1 MTGESDFQALTNVT
15 PQEKKKFGNVMI
27 IGLGM
32 IGGSFAKALK
42 DRGLATLY
50 GVDRREGELALGVST
65 GVIDYPAELSKEYIS
80 KMDVI
85 VLATPVRAM
94 ESVLADLKP
103 LLLEKTLVTDVGS
116 TKGSVVESVRRV
128 FGCVPANFIPG
139 HPIAGAEKSG
149 VLASN
154 PQLFEKHMAIVTPLP
169 DSDPSLLDRLHR
181 IWRAVGADVVSMDVD
196 HHDHVLA
203 SSSHLPHLLAYT
215 LVDALASG
223 ERSQDIFK
231 FAAGGFRDFTRIAS
245 SDPVMWRDVFMANK
259 EATLATLDHFTDR
272 LADMRAAIEQGD
284 GASMFGVFTRAKS
297 ARDHFLR
304 LLELRTIGSVKEVRP
319 VSVSVLPASAIK
331 GKISLLGDKSLSHK
345 AITIAALS
353 VGVSEIKNVDLT
365 GDVRITMQ
373 AFRDMGVVIEEI
385 SADCVRIHGVGLY
398 GLKAPIAPINVHESR
413 ESLYLLLPVLAG
425 QSFSVS
431 VVAEGKLLN
440 HSMSDL
446 FSLLRQMGSSI
457 VSEVADCLPVTL
469 SPNKSLNVDVELKT
483 GSGNLLMAAFLSA
496 IYSPEIGR
504 VKPML
509 PGLSHCE
516 VLLQRFGQ
524 SMTMNGEVFSLP
536 STALV
541 GTDIVLSGDEYE
553 TVWLVLLASLLPGSD
568 LVIENAGLDSV
579 SLDFLSFLIS
589 IGANVVIPPQD
600 TSGLYEGVL
609 QAGFAELSAFVL
621 TSGQTYRFR
630 DELPLLCVIAAYAKG
645 DSRILGVGDLPYYY
659 EDRVLALVDALD
671 SMKISCVYEQGDLLI
686 KGGFPQGG
694 ELDCAGDDRL
704 ALAML
709 GLGAR
714 SKSITKVNDCQ
725 KLLEEF
731 NELESVALQLGFH
744 CSVAQ

>member
-304 LLELRTIGSVKEVRP
+304 LLELRTIGSAKEVRP

-373 AFRDMGVVIEEI
+373 AFRDMGVVIEEV

-431 VVAEGKLLN
+431 VAAEGKLLN

>member
-1 MTGESDFQALTNVT
+1 MTGESEFQVLANVT
-15 PQEKKKFGNVMI
+15 PQENKKFGNVMI

-65 GVIDYPAELSKEYIS
+65 GVIDYPAELSQEYVS

-103 LLLEKTLVTDVGS
+103 LLQEKTLVTDVGS

-128 FGCVPANFIPG
+128 FGFVPANFIPG

-169 DSDPSLLDRLHR
+169 DSDPLLLDRLHR

-203 SSSHLPHLLAYT
+203 SSSHLPHLLAFT

-259 EATLATLDHFTDR
+259 DATLATLDHFTDR

-304 LLELRTIGSVKEVRP
+304 LLELRTIGSAKEVRP
-319 VSVSVLPASAIK
+319 VSVSVLPASTVK

-345 AITIAALS
+345 VITIAALS
-353 VGVSEIKNVDLT
+353 VGVSEIKNIDLT

-373 AFRDMGVVIEEI
+373 AFRDMGVVIEEA
-385 SADCVRIHGVGLY
+385 SEDCVRIHGVGLY

-425 QSFSVS
+425 QSFSVT

-440 HSMSDL
+440 QSMSDL
-446 FSLLRQMGSSI
+446 FSLLRQMGGSV
-457 VSEVADCLPVTL
+457 VSELADCLPVTL
-469 SPNKSLNVDVELKT
+469 SPNDSFNVDVELKT

-496 IYSPEIGR
+496 IYSPDEGR
-504 VKPML
+504 VRPML
-509 PGLSHCE
+509 LGLSHCE

-524 SMTMNGEVFSLP
+524 NMTKHGDSFNFSP
-536 STALV
+536 GSLV

-553 TVWLVLLASLLPGSD
+553 AVWLVLLASLLPGSD
-568 LVIENAGLDSV
+568 LMIENAGLDSV
-579 SLDFLSFLIS
+579 SFDFLSFLKS
-589 IGANVVIPPQD
+589 IGANVVIPPLAE
-600 TSGLYEGVL
+600 SGLYEGVL
-609 QAGFAELSAFVL
+609 QAGFAELSSFVL
-621 TSGQTYRFR
+621 SAGQTYQFR
-630 DELPLLCVIAAYAKG
+630 DELPLLCVVAAYAKG
-645 DSRILGVGDLPYYY
+645 DSRVEGVGDLPYYY

-671 SMKISCVYEQGDLLI
+671 SMKISCTYEHGDLLI